1 MDLIVVDSTIP
12 SPKLLLAITADWLL
26 APPAP
31 LFPSPPVPFPPVA
44 ASAEL
49 SGIDVISTVVH
60 SRPLAKKTRLVTDRI
75 YLDMTPSKVGSE
87 ERSCWVIVVV
97 IGGDDMTISTAITGW
112 TCELCANDAILV
124 AVTLGKVDTTGVGIT
139 VDVDDNELP
148 PDADVATMLLMAF
161 IFKYA
166 GTA

>member
-1 MDLIVVDSTIP
+1 
-12 SPKLLLAITADWLL
+12 
-26 APPAP
+26 
-31 LFPSPPVPFPPVA
+31 
-44 ASAEL
+44 
-49 SGIDVISTVVH
+49 
-60 SRPLAKKTRLVTDRI
+60 
-75 YLDMTPSKVGSE
+75 
-87 ERSCWVIVVV
+87 
-97 IGGDDMTISTAITGW
+97 MTISTAITGW